1 MLPVRNS
8 TVEEACRGWEAS
20 SEGSTYGAARQSER
34 GRKGH
39 GGAQGAGTRICRI
52 AWTCVCIFRCL
63 LRDKEHECGQSRC
76 RGGGARD
83 TEALRHRGG
92 QMDVPRDRRSP
103 SHIIGLVSSSVP
115 RSLLPFSPSFVS
127 ASKSIRWTT
136 DLPPKRTI
144 QSTKTGSI
152 PRGGWSSDGQLKR
165 RGAGAGEAS
174 VTAVR
179 GIANTRATAAGRHV
193 TDGQVRPTRARHVT
207 HTTSAHLGGGA
218 TDDEHAPSTNEERAP
233 NLPLHKSKTA
243 GRVLAVFPFT
253 PKPISESSRIPH
265 TDPPL
270 SRFLR
275 NIFRYVACAM

>member
-127 ASKSIRWTT
+127 ASKPIVGRRTCHQKARFNQRKPRVSREADGVWT
-136 DLPPKRTI
+136 DISSGEELAQASHASMGVGRAAYHERVR
-144 QSTKTGSI
+144 SLGRRRCGRCR
-152 PRGGWSSDGQLKR
+152 PR
-165 RGAGAGEAS
+165 
-174 VTAVR
+174 
-179 GIANTRATAAGRHV
+179 
-193 TDGQVRPTRARHVT
+193 
-207 HTTSAHLGGGA
+207 
-218 TDDEHAPSTNEERAP
+218 
-233 NLPLHKSKTA
+233 
-243 GRVLAVFPFT
+243 
-253 PKPISESSRIPH
+253 
-265 TDPPL
+265 
-270 SRFLR
+270 
-275 NIFRYVACAM
+275 